1 MGGPLMSST
10 PTRPASLTSEAER
23 FSRRERRKSVDER
36 SDRGSDYGGRKGSA
50 KSPGPGGVLSRLEQH
65 ERMLAERERERREQ
79 QRLVSLGRAPSRGEL
94 RPRSVTETES
104 DRDLPSYMR
113 STSASSK
120 KEKLVGAGGPV
131 ERSRRRSITQHTQSQ
146 GDLRRISGDQDTSSE
161 EDTNWSKH
169 RATSS
174 DRRHGADRQAPPG
187 RAKSERDLSRV
198 ARVNL
203 SASSRD
209 NVSNPVQKQRAKMK
223 TTTIISNDGAVVVKH
238 PEPQFSVR
246 GTEAVDV
253 TRAPLSRQLAEV
265 CRHYHYHCLSFVLP

>member
-1 MGGPLMSST
+1 MSST
-10 PTRPASLTSEAER
+10 PSRPASQTSEPER
-23 FSRRERRKSVDER
+23 VARRERRKSIDER
-36 SDRGSDYGGRKGSA
+36 SDRGSEYGGRKGSA

-265 CRHYHYHCLSFVLP
+265 CRHYRYHCLSFLLP